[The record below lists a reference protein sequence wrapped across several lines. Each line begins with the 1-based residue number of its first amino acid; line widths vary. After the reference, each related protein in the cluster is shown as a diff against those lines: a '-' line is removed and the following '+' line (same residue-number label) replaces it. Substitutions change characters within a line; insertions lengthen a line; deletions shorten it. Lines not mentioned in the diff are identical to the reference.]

1 MQTLRVNI
9 RNMLEADY
17 CKLAPWAGT
26 DPKRSVIAQPQ
37 SRRLTMYGGLAW
49 PNLVRKFKVR

>member
-9 RNMLEADY
+9 RYMLEADY

-26 DPKRSVIAQPQ
+26 DPL
-37 SRRLTMYGGLAW
+37 LTFE
-49 PNLVRKFKVR
+49 KSQ